1 MNVQSLLMQNT
12 VSPKIFGGKPII
24 RGRHLEVAP
33 VLSMLA
39 AGDSA
44 ERILQGYR
52 WLEKEE
58 VNACLV
64 FARRVV
70 GANDLELDRETNTR
84 TGN

>member
-1 MNVQSLLMQNT
+1 TKPTKADPCEAKNIWRKADNT
-12 VSPKIFGGKPII
+12 
-24 RGRHLEVAP
+24 GRRLAVAA

-64 FARRVV
+64 FARRVE
-70 GANDLELDRETNTR
+70 GTNDLELDRETNTR

>member
-1 MNVQSLLMQNT
+1 MYKALKQIT
-12 VSPKIFGGKPII
+12 VSRKMFGGKPII
-24 RGRHLEVAP
+24 LGRRLAIAP

-44 ERILQGYR
+44 GRILQGYR

-64 FARRVV
+64 FARRVE
-70 GANDLELDRETNTR
+70 GTNDLELDHETNTR

>member
-1 MNVQSLLMQNT
+1 MNVQNLLKPIT
-12 VSPKIFGGKPII
+12 VSPKIFDGKPII
-24 RGRHLEVAP
+24 RGRRLAVAP

-44 ERILQGYR
+44 EKILQGYR

-58 VNACLV
+58 VKACLV

-70 GANDLELDRETNTR
+70 GTNDLELDCETNTR